1 MKKTD
6 LGVVGFMY
14 AVCALFFAL
23 TQQIKAEA
31 RAYPTFVIVLLFAL
45 TTLFVVQLVLEAK
58 RSGVTSGVK
67 EVFDG
72 FVPKQFFVIFV
83 MVIAYL
89 VAMYCIGFYISTVV
103 FIVGSLLFLK
113 VPKWQIAL
121 TTLSIIALVYGA
133 FTLFLGVKLPLG
145 LLFK

>member
-6 LGVVGFMY
+6 LGVVGVMY
-14 AVCALFFAL
+14 AVCILFFVM
-23 TQQIKAEA
+23 TQQIKMEA

-45 TTLFVVQLVLEAK
+45 TTLYVIQMAIAAK

-67 EVFDG
+67 EVFAD
-72 FVPKQFFVIFV
+72 FIPKQFFVV
-83 MVIAYL
+83 LAMVIGYL
-89 VAMYCIGFYISTVV
+89 VAMYFIGFYISTVA
-103 FIVGSLLFLK
+103 FIVLCLLFLH

-121 TTLSIIALVYGA
+121 TTVFIIGLVYGA